1 MNRRDFLKMLLAT
14 PFIFYSNKA
23 EANNMKL
30 IANNSPDISYFGRW
44 LNGYTGFG
52 ATYIKA
58 KFTGTKI
65 GAILKSPGIWW
76 RVHIDDNEPIKFTA
90 NGEVLL
96 AQNLKDGEHE
106 IKLVRS
112 TEGQAGIAYFGGFI
126 VEKNANLTK
135 AQRSAHTL
143 EFIGDSITAGAM
155 NDGVL
160 TKTNYNE
167 IGDNDASYGPV
178 LARMIGA
185 EYSVVAKSGQGVAIN
200 YGERPPFTMPHAAD
214 LYNWTFFSNSFEEN
228 HIDWEPKNFPVDAVF
243 VAYGTNDFVTPY
255 EKPDE
260 HLFKRKYKRII
271 RNIREKNGNVPI
283 ICLLIP
289 SQKHV
294 PLAAKYISETVQ
306 QLQVLGDNNV
316 NYIEINKNKPLLSP
330 KDFIGDNIHPT
341 KEGSKKV
348 AEFLLPKVK
357 KLLNW

>member
-1 MNRRDFLKMLLAT
+1 MNRREFITGLLTSPFL
-14 PFIFYSNKA
+14 FYFNNA

-30 IANNSPDISYFGRW
+30 IENNSPNISYFGRW
-44 LNGYTGFG
+44 LNGYSGFG

-58 KFTGTKI
+58 RFTGTKI

-76 RVHIDDNEPIKFTA
+76 RVSVDNNEPVKFTA
-90 NGEVLL
+90 NGKVLF
-96 AQNLKDGEHE
+96 AQNLDNKEHE
-106 IKLVRS
+106 ILLVRS

-126 VEKNANLTK
+126 IEKDAEIIK
-135 AQRSAHTL
+135 SPRQVHTL

-155 NDGVL
+155 NDGIL
-160 TKTNYNE
+160 TSANYNE

-214 LYNWTFFSNSFEEN
+214 LYNWTFFSNGFENNNPEWDAN
-228 HIDWEPKNFPVDAVF
+228 NFPVEAVF
-243 VAYGTNDFVTPY
+243 VAYGANDFLTPY
-255 EKPDE
+255 EKPNE
-260 HLFKRKYKRII
+260 THFKREYKRII
-271 RNIREKNGNVPI
+271 RNIRIKNGNIPI
-283 ICLLIP
+283 ICLIVP
-289 SQKHV
+289 SHITLPV
-294 PLAAKYISETVQ
+294 AYKYISDAVNE
-306 QLQVLGDNNV
+306 LKILGDNNI
-316 NYIEINKNKPLLSP
+316 NYIEINKNRPLLSP
-330 KDFIGDNIHPT
+330 NEFIGDNVHPT